1 MIAVLRRALPLCL
14 GLSMAVLTGACSS
27 ESSSSTPASPT
38 NPTLNLTGTWA
49 TTITYSGISARM
61 TWALTQSTN
70 AVTGPVTIALPTG
83 TVLFN
88 GFFSGTLTGTSLPYT
103 ITVAAGGIPLQ
114 PTCAGQLQ
122 GTMTASATTLIGPM
136 NLTSS
141 TCASPITN
149 QTITMTKQ

>member
-1 MIAVLRRALPLCL
+1 MTLAVAAF
-14 GLSMAVLTGACSS
+14 AVGCSS
-27 ESSSSTPASPT
+27 DNSSTPTTPT
-38 NPTLNLTGTWA
+38 TPTLNLTGTWA

-61 TWALTQSTN
+61 TWVLAQSAN

-83 TVLFN
+83 TVLVN
-88 GFFSGTLTGTSLPYT
+88 GFLNGTLSGTSMPYT

-122 GTMTASATTLIGPM
+122 GTLTASATTLVGPM

-141 TCASPITN
+141 TCTSPITTQN
-149 QTITMTKQ
+149 LTMTKQ